1 MLPGCLSIDTMHTWL
16 LAPRIEVGGL
26 NAFAS
31 QERTDLAKL
40 GVSNSSADHA
50 GLIHSA
56 RTSAGPS
63 R

>member
-1 MLPGCLSIDTMHTWL
+1 MLPGCLSIDIMLTWL
-16 LAPRIEVGGL
+16 LAPRIEVGGI

-40 GVSNSSADHA
+40 GASIRSADHA
-50 GLIHSA
+50 GLIRSA